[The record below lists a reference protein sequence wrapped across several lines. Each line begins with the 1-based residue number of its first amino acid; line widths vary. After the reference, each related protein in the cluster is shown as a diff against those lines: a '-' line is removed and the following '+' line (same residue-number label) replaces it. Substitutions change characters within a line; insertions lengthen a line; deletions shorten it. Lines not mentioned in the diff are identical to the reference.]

1 MSNENVS
8 ASPVKKIVGEVVLDV
23 FTMGLLLAAFG
34 TMFYNGFIV
43 QSRGFTVGILSA
55 ISVVGLLIL
64 FFIGTIS
71 CMMTKVQKHTLTLG
85 FLIFAAVQMAALVC
99 NWAVLACLLFK
110 LFTVT
115 SPTMRYAYL
124 VTTTI
129 MIVGYIVSIFSYS
142 DGIIDTSAGEED
154 DEEVAAELSGDDEDD
169 DDDDDDDDDEDDEED
184 EEEFPTEENE
194 LTEEE
199 IHTFSE

>member
-1 MSNENVS
+1 MFMSNGNVS
-8 ASPVKKIVGEVVLDV
+8 DSPVKKIVGEVVLDV

-55 ISVVGLLIL
+55 ITVAGLLIL

-71 CMMTKVQKHTLTLG
+71 CMTTKVRKNTLTLG
-85 FLIFAAVQMAALVC
+85 FLVFAAVQMAALIC

-115 SPTMRYAYL
+115 DLIMRYTYL
-124 VTTTI
+124 ITTTI

-142 DGIIDTSAGEED
+142 DGIVDMSAGEED
-154 DEEVAAELSGDDEDD
+154 DEEEEPEALSDEDD
-169 DDDDDDDDDEDDEED
+169 DDDEEDDEED
-184 EEEFPTEENE
+184 EDEDEIPAAENA
-194 LTEEE
+194 LTEDEPY
-199 IHTFSE
+199 TFSV